1 MNHGVHVSD
10 RLSAATIAAA
20 ASADAPA
27 LALASA
33 SASAPVP
40 VLASAL
46 APDPAFRLLQ
56 TQADLQ
62 YHAAA
67 VHGIFNAPAATGM
80 GFWSINPYIGC
91 AFGCA
96 YCYARDTHR
105 WALERA
111 GQAGA
116 AVSESMPAWLAFE
129 RRILVKE
136 NADARLRSA
145 LRSTRA
151 PRPGETVVIGTATDP
166 YQPAERRFRITRR
179 ILETLGETRGLKVV
193 IITKSPLVTRDID
206 LLARVG
212 SRGSLSVH
220 ISLITVDRELARRLE
235 PRAPTPEARLRAV
248 RRLAEAG
255 ISVGVNCMPVLPGIT
270 DRPDALEELVR
281 QVADAGA
288 DNISAGALRLR
299 AASRRRYLPVI
310 REGWPELAAR
320 YEASYSKSAYASDG
334 YRAGLRLFMEKLSRK
349 YGIGTRV
356 YRDEDMKQN
365 TWDTPE
371 RELMERT
378 GQPMGGPDS
387 SSISQ
392 TELDL

>member
-1 MNHGVHVSD
+1 MTNGVHGSKRPFAV
-10 RLSAATIAAA
+10 AVAE
-20 ASADAPA
+20 APP
-27 LALASA
+27 LAG
-33 SASAPVP
+33 
-40 VLASAL
+40 L

-62 YHAAA
+62 YHAASA
-67 VHGIFNAPAATGM
+67 RGIFNPPAATGM

-111 GQAGA
+111 GSEGA
-116 AVSESMPAWLAFE
+116 AIAESMPAWLAFE

-136 NADARLRSA
+136 NADARLRGA
-145 LRSTRA
+145 LRSARA
-151 PRPGETVVIGTATDP
+151 PGVGETVVIGTATDP
-166 YQPAERRFRITRR
+166 YQPAERRFRVTRR
-179 ILETLGETRGLKVV
+179 ILEVLGETRGLKVV

-212 SRGSLSVH
+212 GRGSLSVH

-248 RRLAEAG
+248 RRLADAG
-255 ISVGVNCMPVLPGIT
+255 VSVGVNCMPVLPGIT
-270 DRPDALEELVR
+270 DRPDGLEALVQ
-281 QVADAGA
+281 QVAEAGA

-310 REGWPELAAR
+310 REGWPELAPR
-320 YEASYSKSAYASDG
+320 YETAYRKSAYASDG
-334 YRAGLRLFMEKLSRK
+334 YRTGLRLFMEKMSRK

-356 YRDEDMKQN
+356 YRDEDMAQN

-371 RELMERT
+371 QELT
-378 GQPMGGPDS
+378 DDAGTSALSPAS

-392 TELDL
+392 TELAL